1 MAPKQKRGKSK
12 QDYQTPP
19 ELLRAIERD
28 FNVTRW
34 AADLAC
40 DASNKVCELGYGPGS
55 PFGEDSF
62 AADWMLSGDLWL
74 NQPFADIAPW
84 VRKCATTERVGRIFQ
99 LAPASVGANWY
110 VDLVHGRA
118 HVVSVSPRVTF
129 VGCPDPYPK
138 DLILMVWSAVKG
150 GFSTWRWK
158 P

>member
-1 MAPKQKRGKSK
+1 MTPRQKPGKSR
-12 QDYQTPP
+12 QDYCTPP

-40 DASNKVCELGYGPGS
+40 DASNKICEVGYGPGS

-62 AADWMLSGDLWL
+62 QADWKIPGDLYL
-74 NQPFADIAPW
+74 NPPFADIEPW

-99 LAPASVGANWY
+99 LAPASVGSNWY
-110 VDLVHGRA
+110 LGLVHGRA
-118 HVVSVSPRVTF
+118 HVIAISPRVTF
-129 VGCPDPYPK
+129 QGETSPYPK
-138 DLILMVWSAVKG
+138 DLVLLEWGRVRG

-158 P
+158 